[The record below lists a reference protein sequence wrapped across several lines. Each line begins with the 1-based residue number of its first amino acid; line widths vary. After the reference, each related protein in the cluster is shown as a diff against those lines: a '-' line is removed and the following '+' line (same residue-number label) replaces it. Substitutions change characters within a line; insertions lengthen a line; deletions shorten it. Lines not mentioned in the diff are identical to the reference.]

1 MNRHQNTFKKEER
14 LTGIKAIAELFEKGK
29 TGLVYPLKFVF
40 IEKEANPD
48 FSVHAAFSISK
59 KNFKKA
65 VERNLIKR
73 RMKEAYRLN
82 KKFFYEKL
90 KEKNIDIIFIYIAN
104 EILPYPAIEKSIKEI
119 LNRLIK

>member
-1 MNRHQNTFKKEER
+1 MNRYQNTFKKKER

-40 IEKEANPD
+40 IEKEVMPG
-48 FSVHAAFSISK
+48 FPVHAAFSVSK

-82 KKFFYEKL
+82 KNFFYERL
-90 KEKNIDIIFIYIAN
+90 KEKNLDIMFVYIAN
-104 EILPYPAIEKSIKEI
+104 EILPYPDVKKSIMEI
-119 LNRLIK
+119 LNRLVK